1 MSDPKENKRYY
12 LAERMCV
19 ERRTY
24 EDCADYDNL
33 IIAIEKYNSKNK
45 NPFFC
50 TKPVCEFNNVT
61 GLFDV
66 SFIKYRK
73 INNEAQCLKGID
85 LLTMGYN
92 DQSSFKESIKE
103 NLIDSRNQ
111 VNIVYRSKKNISSK
125 KMLYS
130 DDKKYLVISEII
142 KSMLLHAKDVE
153 SYDRA
158 FFIQLCNDK
167 LFTSD
172 PNCIPFLEAIE
183 IDSANAA
190 FSRHPMS
197 TMHSSI
203 TNFVDYFV
211 HNKDGEEIYL
221 NVRNLGMYVKRKSP
235 KPTLDNEVY
244 EQLKIDL
251 ESHVMNLTPRQ

>member
-12 LAERMCV
+12 LAEKMCV

-73 INNEAQCLKGID
+73 INNEAQSLKGID
-85 LLTMGYN
+85 LLTMSYN
-92 DQSSFKESIKE
+92 DSVSFKESIKE

-125 KMLYS
+125 KILYS
-130 DDKKYLVISEII
+130 DDEEYLSVSGII
-142 KSMLLHAKDVE
+142 KSMLQHSKDIG

-158 FFIQLCNDK
+158 FFVELCHDK
-167 LFTSD
+167 LFTRNPS
-172 PNCIPFLEAIE
+172 CIPYLDAIE
-183 IDSANAA
+183 INSAKAA
-190 FSRHPMS
+190 FSRHPNIIMS
-197 TMHSSI
+197 SSI

-235 KPTLDNEVY
+235 KPALDY
-244 EQLKIDL
+244 DDYQQLSIILKSDTD
-251 ESHVMNLTPRQ
+251 NLTPRL